1 LVPSAPASI
10 GKQRDALK
18 TEGVITT
25 KDGELVFLRDHLFS
39 SPSAAGCVLTGRSTN
54 GRTGWR
60 NASGQS
66 INDLEQLALAAST
79 TADEGDV

>member
-1 LVPSAPASI
+1 MF
-10 GKQRDALK
+10 LK
-18 TEGVITT
+18 
-25 KDGELVFLRDHLFS
+25 DHLFG
-39 SPSAAGCVLTGRSTN
+39 SPSAAGCVLIGRSTN

-79 TADEGDV
+79 TNEVQTG